1 MCSSGLLL
9 FSGLIAWATPS
20 ALAQSSPQDT
30 TREDVRPKREDTG
43 NLSTNTKRDIVPAS
57 NDTAENQLGLQLF
70 KNIARDQRD
79 IWTSP
84 AHVRLGHATWLVPFA
99 GVTAGLIVTDR
110 DTSLHLSN
118 DPNTFRNYRNFS
130 NYGAAGM
137 AGGVGGLYLWGRA
150 TNDPHKQEAGIL
162 SGEAALDALLVWT
175 ALKYATGRER
185 PGANA
190 YHGKF
195 WQGGDS
201 FPSSHA
207 AGAWAVASVLAHEY
221 PGPLTKIFAY
231 GAATAISVARIQG
244 KQHFPSDVLVGSGIG
259 WLTGWQVYRAHH
271 KADVGGGVTEDLSDS
286 PIVETERM
294 PSAMGSPYVPLDS
307 WIYPLFDR
315 LVAMGAMN
323 DAILGI
329 RPWTRLECARLVNE
343 AGEPLQDAGAQ
354 TESSRLYDSL
364 RQEFAPELNLLG
376 GGSNRAIRLESVYTR
391 FTGISGPPLTDG
403 YHFGQTLF
411 NDFGRPFQE
420 GFNAIA
426 GFSGWATA
434 GRWVVY
440 VRGEYQCAPSGP
452 AIPVAAANAIAA
464 IDITPLVAP
473 SPTPARSQARLLD
486 TYVGLNLGN
495 WQLSSVSRAN
505 GRGPGRAGR
514 CYSAIMHTPC
524 RCFTST
530 VYLRFGFPGLS
541 GFSGPYAGMLTSA
554 GSRGICSH
562 PILFS
567 MARKSVSNPL
577 AISSLDSRAR
587 WWAARAVL

>member
-1 MCSSGLLL
+1 M
-9 FSGLIAWATPS
+9 A
-20 ALAQSSPQDT
+20 
-30 TREDVRPKREDTG
+30 
-43 NLSTNTKRDIVPAS
+43 
-57 NDTAENQLGLQLF
+57 
-70 KNIARDQRD
+70 
-79 IWTSP
+79 
-84 AHVRLGHATWLVPFA
+84 
-99 GVTAGLIVTDR
+99 
-110 DTSLHLSN
+110 
-118 DPNTFRNYRNFS
+118 
-130 NYGAAGM
+130 GAA
-137 AGGVGGLYLWGRA
+137 GGLYLWGCA

-162 SGEAALDALLVWT
+162 SGEAALDALLVST
-175 ALKYATGRER
+175 GLKYATGRER

-190 YHGKF
+190 YHGRF
-195 WQGGDS
+195 GQGGDS

-231 GAATAISVARIQG
+231 GAATAISVVRIQG

-271 KADVGGGVTEDLSDS
+271 KADVGGGVVEDLSDS
-286 PIVETERM
+286 PMVDTERT

-343 AGEPLQDAGAQ
+343 AGERLQDAGGKS
-354 TESSRLYDSL
+354 ESSRLYDSL

-376 GGSNRAIRLESVYTR
+376 RGSNRAIRLESVYTR

-403 YHFGQTLF
+403 YHFGQTLY

-440 VRGEYQCAPSGP
+440 VRGEYQRAPSGP

-464 IDITPLVAP
+464 IDITPVVAP
-473 SPTPARSQARLLD
+473 SPTPTRSQARLLD

-495 WQLSSVSRAN
+495 WQLSYGQQSKWW
-505 GRGPGRAGR
+505 GPGRVGHY
-514 CYSAIMHTPC
+514 YSAIMRTQC

-541 GFSGPYAGMLTSA
+541 SFSGPYAGMLTSA

-562 PILFS
+562 PVLFS
-567 MARKSVSNPL
+567 MARKSASNPL

-587 WWAARAVL
+587 WWWAARAVL